1 MTFFN
6 EGMIKKMK
14 NMEQKVLSYIDRHG
28 ENLDHLLSRL
38 IRIPSVNY
46 SSHGDEER
54 CEGLIMDEFRSLG
67 LQTEKYYPDHVPGVT
82 KSSGYLPGRGTD
94 RRPNFSAVYHAPH
107 GTKRVML
114 ASHTDVMPAGDPA
127 QWSVDPF
134 GGVIRDGRIY
144 GRGANDNKFGIAS
157 SVIALRAIRECGIEL
172 ENDVVL
178 EAYCDEEYGG
188 GNGALGAS
196 LKHRC
201 DAIVNTDGGNY
212 EIWSCS
218 MGGQIMEISVEAL
231 QPQDSST
238 LAVEA
243 LLVVR
248 EELRLFINN
257 RYTEL
262 KANRYFAGTDM
273 ERSAFRFYEFLAGDG
288 GIGCN
293 LEQGKL
299 SFVFYTDK
307 PQEEIKEELEET
319 TARIRGRL
327 ERMGVRTGGFY
338 PLTRFFHCLSLPD
351 EEETL
356 QTLKQAAEEVSGSPV
371 RISGACLPDLSVFLK
386 YGSPVSLNFG
396 LVRDFRLYGGAHQF
410 DEFVEQKELREHC
423 KALALFLLRWC
434 GAHEQEGN
442 A

>member
-1 MTFFN
+1 M
-6 EGMIKKMK
+6 E
-14 NMEQKVLSYIDRHG
+14 NMEQIRQKVLSYIDQHTDD
-28 ENLDHLLSRL
+28 LDDLLSRL

-46 SSHGDEER
+46 SSHGDEEK
-54 CEGLIMDEFRSLG
+54 CEGLIMNEFRSLG
-67 LQTEKYYPDHVPGVT
+67 LKAEKYYPDRVPGVLE
-82 KSSGYLPGRGTD
+82 SSGYLPGRGTD
-94 RRPNFSAVYHAPH
+94 RRPNFSGIYHVPYA
-107 GTKRVML
+107 TKKVML
-114 ASHTDVMPAGDPA
+114 AAHTDVMPAGDPA

-134 GGVIRDGRIY
+134 GGVIKDGRIY
-144 GRGANDNKFGIAS
+144 GRGANDDKFGIAGFL
-157 SVIALRAIRECGIEL
+157 IAFRAIRECGIEL

-201 DAIVNTDGGNY
+201 DAIINMDGGNF

-218 MGGQIMEISVEAL
+218 MGGQVMEIDVEAL
-231 QPQDSST
+231 QPQDSSV
-238 LAVEA
+238 LAVDA

-248 EELRLFINN
+248 EELRQFIEN
-257 RYTEL
+257 RHAEL

-273 ERSAFRFYEFLAGDG
+273 ERSAFRFYEFLAGNG

-293 LEQGKL
+293 LELGKL

-307 PQEEIKEELEET
+307 PQVQIQAELEEA
-319 TARIRGRL
+319 TARIRARL
-327 ERMGVRTGGFY
+327 DPMGVRTGGFK

-356 QTLKQAAEEVSGSPV
+356 QILKQAAEEVSGHPV
-371 RISGACLPDLSVFLK
+371 RISGACLSDLSVFLK

-396 LVRDFRLYGGAHQF
+396 LVRDFKLYGGAHQF
-410 DEFVEQKELREHC
+410 DEFVEQKDLHEYC
-423 KALALFLLRWC
+423 KAITLFLLRWC
-434 GAHEQEGN
+434 GAHHTN
-442 A
+442 S